1 MIHHHPGGLPLTK
14 RVVECAAFAPGARVV
29 DIGCGTGQTV
39 EYLRNTCGLQAV
51 GIDLAESRLEQGRA
65 RVPGLP
71 LMRAAGE
78 ALPFA
83 TASMDGAL
91 AECSLSVMTDS
102 SRVLAEIH
110 RILVDR
116 GKLVITDLYVRKPAA
131 ACPAG
136 AGPGGEL
143 RKQLADAGFRILVWE
158 DQTAY
163 LREFV
168 ACYLMQYGSI
178 AELWQCTANGKMNK
192 QMGYFLLLAE
202 KCQTKG

>member
-1 MIHHHPGGLPLTK
+1 MIHQHPGGLRLTK
-14 RVVECAAFAPGARVV
+14 RAVEWAAFGRGARVV

-39 EYLRNTCGLQAV
+39 EYLCNTCGLQAV
-51 GIDLAESRLEQGRA
+51 GIDVAESRLEQGQA

-71 LMRAAGE
+71 LIRATGE

-83 TASMDGAL
+83 AASMDGAL
-91 AECSLSVMTDS
+91 AECSLSVMAD
-102 SRVLAEIH
+102 RGKVLAEIH
-110 RILVDR
+110 RILVDK

-131 ACPAG
+131 ACPASAA
-136 AGPGGEL
+136 AGSEWQQ
-143 RKQLADAGFRILVWE
+143 QLAAAGFRVLVWE

-168 ACYLMQYGSI
+168 ACFLMQSGSME
-178 AELWQCTANGKMNK
+178 ELWQCTANGKMNK
-192 QMGYFLLLAE
+192 QMGYFLLMAE